1 MSGTLERLRGMA
13 EHVFVPA
20 LSDADLPAALG
31 TVWAAEQELAA
42 LRLAIVRE
50 VSCRGIPAR
59 DGAAKTSTWLAD
71 KLCLSYH
78 AAAAMVRLAELLDGP
93 ARETGAALAAG

>member
-13 EHVFVPA
+13 AHVFVRA
-20 LSDADLPAALG
+20 
-31 TVWAAEQELAA
+31 
-42 LRLAIVRE
+42 
-50 VSCRGIPAR
+50 VSGGGFPPRA
-59 DGAAKTSTWLAD
+59 GAAKTPTWLAD

-93 ARETGAALAAG
+93 ARETGAALAAGQITVDQAEVVADAVRRLPDPARPAG